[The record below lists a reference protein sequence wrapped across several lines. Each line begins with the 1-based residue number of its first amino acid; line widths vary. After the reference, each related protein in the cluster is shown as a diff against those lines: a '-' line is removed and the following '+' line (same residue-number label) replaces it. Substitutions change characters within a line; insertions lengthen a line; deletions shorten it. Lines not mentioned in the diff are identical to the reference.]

1 MLKFNSFYFESF
13 LFDKKTL
20 KAIFKY
26 SFDQNYFFEE
36 EVDFS
41 SEYFFC
47 RDNLDLEII
56 NNFLFSIHIALWIS
70 YYKAFPTENLYVKSW
85 FLDSSQI
92 DFWQKFYKN
101 WLWEFLYKNN
111 IKPNNLFNFINLS
124 DKKFIKKDFNLSE
137 KSLIPIWWW
146 KDSLVS
152 ISLFE
157 KANFDF
163 DINVFWKIDNIKYN
177 CANILWKN
185 ILLTKRKISSNLLE
199 LNKLWNYNW
208 HVPITWII
216 AFIMVFL
223 WYLYDYKYLVLS
235 NEKSANVW
243 NTFWEWI
250 DINHQWSKSIDFEK
264 DFMEYTRNNL
274 SSQIFYFSLL
284 RWFYE
289 LKIWEIFSKNC
300 KKYFQVFSSCN
311 NNFHIDEDKRL
322 SWKIW
327 CLDCP
332 KCAFVFSI
340 LRPYLSSDEINT
352 IFWEDLFYK
361 KNLEKT
367 FLELLWINWIKPFEC
382 VWEVEEVVYSFY
394 KSLNFYDE
402 KTLPDILKI
411 FKKEI
416 FLKNDLSFFKNLE
429 KKLVTIYDED
439 IIPEIIKNKIIKK
452 YANE

>member
-1 MLKFNSFYFESF
+1 MRKFNSFYFESF
-13 LFDKKTL
+13 SFDEKTL

-26 SFDQNYFFEE
+26 SFDQDYFFEE

-41 SEYFFC
+41 SDLFFY
-47 RDNLDLEII
+47 RDYLDFDIV
-56 NNFLFSIHIALWIS
+56 NNFLFSLHLALWIS
-70 YYKAFPTENLYVKSW
+70 YYKSFPTSNLYVKSW
-85 FLDSSQI
+85 FVDSSQVK
-92 DFWQKFYKN
+92 FWQKFYKN
-101 WLWEFLYKNN
+101 WLWEFLYKNK
-111 IKPNNLFNFINLS
+111 IKPDNLFNFINLS
-124 DKKFIKKDFNLSE
+124 QKKYLKKDFELSE

-163 DINVFWKIDNIKYN
+163 DINVFWKIDNIKQS
-177 CANILWKN
+177 CADILWKD
-185 ILLTKRKISSNLLE
+185 ILLTKRKISPSLLE
-199 LNKLWNYNW
+199 LNDSWNYNW

-216 AFIMVFL
+216 AFVMVFL

-235 NEKSANVW
+235 NEKSANIW
-243 NTFWEWI
+243 NTFWMWFE
-250 DINHQWSKSIDFEK
+250 INHQWSKSLDFEK
-264 DFMEYTRNNL
+264 DFMEYVRNNL
-274 SSQIFYFSLL
+274 SDKIYYFSLL

-289 LKIWEIFSKNC
+289 LKIWEYFALNC
-300 KKYFQVFSSCN
+300 KKYFKTFSSCN
-311 NNFHIDEDKRL
+311 NNFHIDATKRL
-322 SWKIW
+322 TWKIW

-340 LRPYLSSDEINT
+340 LRPYLTDIEIND

-367 FLELLWINWIKPFEC
+367 FLELLWIDWIKPFEC
-382 VWEVEEVVYSFY
+382 VWEVEEVVFSFY
-394 KSLNFYDE
+394 KSMDFYDE
-402 KTLPDILKI
+402 NSMPEILKI

-416 FLKNDLSFFKNLE
+416 FLKNDISFFKNLE